1 MALVQFSGALV
12 PQLGEKPRFLPTWP
26 AVARAAYAAD
36 ARFLAPNNGYVC
48 ARLLGYYLVL
58 GTM

>member
-1 MALVQFSGALV
+1 L
-12 PQLGEKPRFLPTWP
+12 LPTSP